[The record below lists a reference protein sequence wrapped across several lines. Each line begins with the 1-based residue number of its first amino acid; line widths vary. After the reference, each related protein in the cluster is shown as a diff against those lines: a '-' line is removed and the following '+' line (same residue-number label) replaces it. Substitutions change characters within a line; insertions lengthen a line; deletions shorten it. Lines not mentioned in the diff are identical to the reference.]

1 MVSSFTAAAEE
12 PVGRVPPSDRPIE
25 VAEILDIAV
34 AAEGWQIDLT
44 IRASDGNVVP
54 LRISQAAIAE
64 ALAQLSDK
72 AALALET
79 STADPGA
86 KLNAPIGQWEIV
98 RDVDGGIPTVEC
110 RTVQGHGVA
119 VAFTYDPIT
128 AIPQLHVA
136 VNL

>member
-1 MVSSFTAAAEE
+1 MASSFTAAAEG
-12 PVGRVPPSDRPIE
+12 PTPTVRPSDRRVE
-25 VAEILDIAV
+25 VTEILDIAV
-34 AAEGWQIDLT
+34 AEDGGQIDLT
-44 IRASDGNVVP
+44 MRASDGNVVP

-64 ALAQLSDK
+64 ALAQLSNK

-79 STADPGA
+79 STAAPGA

-98 RDVDGGIPTVEC
+98 RDVDAPLPTIEC